1 MYLRLY
7 RMDGR
12 MDGWLG
18 GWMDG
23 RMDGNICP
31 TEVKLASVNLEKPKD
46 PRWRQ
51 LANEPAENTDTGMGT
66 SR

>member
-1 MYLRLY
+1 MNLNLFRVHFVLKVVCRLS
-7 RMDGR
+7 
-12 MDGWLG
+12 
-18 GWMDG
+18 
-23 RMDGNICP
+23 P

>member
-1 MYLRLY
+1 MHIYTYIDIQIEGQVRAL
-7 RMDGR
+7 
-12 MDGWLG
+12 
-18 GWMDG
+18 
-23 RMDGNICP
+23 GNICP
-31 TEVKLASVNLEKPKD
+31 AEVRLASVNLEKRKD